1 MQPSMIPRTVKGLH
15 TLSSFKIPSPIH
27 YPAEA
32 QASECGLALQEGK
45 KKCFF
50 LFCFDRPHPA

>member
-1 MQPSMIPRTVKGLH
+1 MQPSMIPQTVKGLR

-32 QASECGLALQEGK
+32 QASECGLAPQEGK
-45 KKCFF
+45 KMPF
-50 LFCFDRPHPA
+50 LILF